1 MLRPLLLLALLT
13 APAAAQTLRVGMAA
27 ETSSAD
33 PHNYAMAPNSTLRDN
48 LFEALTDTDPAGRVR
63 PGLAES
69 WSRDDDRTWRFRLR
83 KDVRFSDGSPF
94 GAPDVVATF
103 CRILSNPEEQVSS
116 FSHSVRRLAAVEA
129 EGEEALVIRT
139 RQPEPALLSDLAG
152 LAVLPRRLMPEGV
165 RFDAAASCGGGPGWP
180 GVADFNAGRAAIGT
194 GPFKLERYERGGT
207 IVLTRNP
214 RFHGPAPAWTE
225 VRLTPI
231 PQPTAR
237 LAALLAGDQ
246 DLIEAPG
253 TADIP
258 RIRAEPRLALSQAP
272 TWRLLFLQLD
282 TARDPSPFVPGRNA
296 LRDARVRHAL
306 SLALNRPALVDR
318 IMDGVALPAAQFMP
332 DGSAGTVGD
341 RTLPPYD
348 PARARAL
355 LAEAGF
361 PAGFAMT
368 LHATNNRYVNDGPLA
383 QAIVQQWQRIG
394 VRAELEAMPGVTFF
408 PRRGR
413 REFSAAL
420 GGWATSAPETLGF
433 FTTWLTTADP
443 AMGFGTSNYGGWSD
457 APFDRAVR
465 EAAVTMDDTRR
476 AALLREASERA
487 LAELPVIPLHFE
499 SAVWA
504 SRRGVSYPGR
514 SDQTTRAAEVENK

>member
-1 MLRPLLLLALLT
+1 M
-13 APAAAQTLRVGMAA
+13 
-27 ETSSAD
+27 
-33 PHNYAMAPNSTLRDN
+33 
-48 LFEALTDTDPAGRVR
+48 
-63 PGLAES
+63 
-69 WSRDDDRTWRFRLR
+69 
-83 KDVRFSDGSPF
+83 RFSDGSPF
-94 GAPDVVATF
+94 GGPDVVATF

-129 EGEEALVIRT
+129 EGEGTVVIRT
-139 RQPEPALLSDLAG
+139 REPEPALLSDLAS
-152 LAVLPRRLMPEGV
+152 LAVLPRRLMPDGV
-165 RFDAAASCGGGPGWP
+165 RFDGAASCGDRPGWP
-180 GVADFNAGRAAIGT
+180 SVADFNAGRAAIGT
-194 GPFKLERYERGGT
+194 GPFKLEHYERGGT
-207 IVLTRNP
+207 VVLVRNP
-214 RFHGPAPAWTE
+214 NFHGPAPAWAE

-296 LRDARVRHAL
+296 LRDPRVRQAL
-306 SLALNRPALVDR
+306 SLALNRAALVDR
-318 IMDGVALPAAQFMP
+318 IMDGVALPAGQFMP
-332 DGSAGTVGD
+332 EGFAGTLPDGK
-341 RTLPPYD
+341 LPPYD

-361 PAGFAMT
+361 PGGFAMT

-383 QAIVQQWQRIG
+383 QAVVQQWQRIG
-394 VRAELEAMPGVTFF
+394 VRAELEAMPAVAFF

-420 GGWATSAPETLGF
+420 GGWATPAPETLGF
-433 FTTWLTTADP
+433 FTTWLVTTDQ
-443 AMGFGTSNYGGWSD
+443 GEGRGTSNYGGWSD
-457 APFDRAVR
+457 PAFDRAVR
-465 EAAVTMDDTRR
+465 EAAVTMDDARR
-476 AALLREASERA
+476 AALLREASGRA
-487 LAELPVIPLHFE
+487 LAEVPVIPLHFE
-499 SAVWA
+499 NAVWA

-514 SDQTTRAAEVENK
+514 SDQTTRAAEVEGK